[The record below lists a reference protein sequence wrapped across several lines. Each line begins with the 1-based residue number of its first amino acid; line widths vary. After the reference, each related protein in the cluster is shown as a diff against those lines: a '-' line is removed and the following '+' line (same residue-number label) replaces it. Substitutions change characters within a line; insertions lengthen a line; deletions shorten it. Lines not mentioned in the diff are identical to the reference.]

1 MAGSIRP
8 GSGAAPTIGPVPNEG
23 PRAAGWHVEHR
34 HGSAEWLH
42 HLELPPRRTVWE
54 LVVDAPALVLGSA
67 QDPATVDVAA
77 AQHRGLD
84 VARRR
89 SGGGAV
95 LLVPGEHVWIDVV
108 LPAGDPLWVDDVES
122 ATWWLG
128 AAWVEA
134 LAAAG
139 VARDR
144 MTHHRRGVTD
154 RGLGA
159 VACFAAAGP
168 GEVLVDGRKLVGISQ
183 RRTRHAA
190 RFQCVVH
197 RHFDAGETLDLVAER
212 FCTSELRTALGSQVA
227 DLGGVGVEPGWSVV
241 EGLVG
246 RLP

>member
-8 GSGAAPTIGPVPNEG
+8 GPGAAPTIGPVPNEG
-23 PRAAGWHVEHR
+23 PRAVDWHVERR
-34 HGSAEWLH
+34 HGSAGELH
-42 HLELPPRRTVWE
+42 HLEPSARRAVWE

-67 QDPATVDVAA
+67 QDPATVDVDV
-77 AQHRGLD
+77 AQRRGVD

-95 LLVPGEHVWIDVV
+95 LLVPGDHVWTDVV
-108 LPAGDPLWVDDVES
+108 VPAGDPLWVDDVEA

-134 LAAAG
+134 LVAAG
-139 VARDR
+139 VARER
-144 MTHHRRGVTD
+144 MELHHRGVTD
-154 RGLGA
+154 RGVGA

-197 RHFDAGETLDLVAER
+197 RSFDAAGTLDLVADR
-212 FCTSELRTALGSQVA
+212 YRTSELRTALGSQVA
-227 DLGGVGVEPGWSVV
+227 DLGRVGVEPGWSVV

-246 RLP
+246 HLP